1 MKRLLLVLGIFVLN
15 LAMVPSAFGDVF
27 SFYLTVDEHGE
38 AVPPADSVLVTV
50 TTPNVPSTTATV
62 TFTGEN
68 GYYLD
73 VAYFDVNGPFSVGTI
88 TGTNSI
94 TPPKTLIYTANNGGG
109 GGEGLDTYGV
119 FSEDVTAAP
128 NDPSDTITI
137 PLTAISGN
145 SWANAF
151 SVLTPT
157 CASNG
162 TQSATCKGGS
172 GVPNP
177 NGGGGYSEANYGTRG
192 FGAAAKI
199 GTSSTNGGADDEDL
213 AGFVVPEPASL
224 LLFGSVVLL
233 LATFARRKS
242 AAKV

>member
-1 MKRLLLVLGIFVLN
+1 MKRLLLVLATVGVM
-15 LAMVPSAFGDVF
+15 LAAVPAAFGDVF
-27 SFYLTVDEHGE
+27 TFYLTVDKSPLST
-38 AVPPADSVLVTV
+38 PPPGSVLVTV

-73 VAYFDVNGPFSVGTI
+73 VVYFNVNGAFTVGTV

-94 TPPKTLIYTANNGGG
+94 SPPTTLTYHANNGGG
-109 GGEGLDTYGV
+109 GGEGLDSYGT

-128 NDPSDTITI
+128 NDPSNTIVI

-162 TQSATCKGGS
+162 SQSATCTGGF
-172 GVPNP
+172 GVPHP
-177 NGGGGYSEANYGTRG
+177 NGGGGYNAGLYGPRG
-192 FGAAAKI
+192 FGAAAQI
-199 GTSSTNGGADDEDL
+199 GTSATNGGADNQDL